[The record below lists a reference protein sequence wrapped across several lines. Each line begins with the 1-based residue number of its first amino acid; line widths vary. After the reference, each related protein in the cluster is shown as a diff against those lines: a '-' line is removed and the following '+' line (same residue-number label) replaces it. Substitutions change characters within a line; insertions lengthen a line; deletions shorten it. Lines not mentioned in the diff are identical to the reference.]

1 MAVPAAQRQHGQER
15 RYALLP
21 GGRAFLENAKKSEER
36 KTRPAPDCSL
46 AEFRWH
52 TEEIKKATKNITW
65 DLQDLEEAV
74 EVASKDPSRFGLTG
88 PEIADRKKF
97 ITTLKKQVESI
108 ASELTSEATLSKVH
122 SDAQT
127 ALFAVSGNGAAG
139 TTANAGGAA
148 AAANASHDFN
158 GTDQTQV
165 MAIRDRQDGQLDD
178 LHQHL
183 HRVHEMSTTIGTE
196 IGEHIELLQE
206 VDQQVEYT
214 SGRMGS
220 ALRKIDKLLSA
231 AGDRGALFIVIF
243 LVVVLIGLIVLVFN
257 V

>member
-1 MAVPAAQRQHGQER
+1 MNDPFYVVRNQVEQ
-15 RYALLP
+15 
-21 GGRAFLENAKKSEER
+21 
-36 KTRPAPDCSL
+36 SL
-46 AEFRWH
+46 AGINSLFTRWRYLLRNVNTAKNEEFRWH
-52 TEEIKKATKNITW
+52 TDEIKKATKNITW

-74 EVASKDPSRFGLTG
+74 EVASKDPSRFGLTA

-139 TTANAGGAA
+139 AA
-148 AAANASHDFN
+148 AAAPGGGANASHDFA
-158 GTDQTQV
+158 GTDQTQI
-165 MAIRDRQDGQLDD
+165 MAIRERQDGQLDD
-178 LHQHL
+178 LHQHMQK
-183 HRVHEMSTTIGTE
+183 VHEMSTSIGTE

-231 AGDRGALFIVIF
+231 AGDRGALFIVVF
-243 LVVVLIGLIVLVFN
+243 LVIVLIGLIILVFK

>member
-1 MAVPAAQRQHGQER
+1 VAVWPCVLG
-15 RYALLP
+15 
-21 GGRAFLENAKKSEER
+21 KSEKKR
-36 KTRPAPDCSL
+36 KRKPRRAADRPL

-52 TEEIKKATKNITW
+52 TDEIKKATKNITW

-74 EVASKDPSRFGLTG
+74 EVASKDPSRFGLTV
-88 PEIADRKKF
+88 PEIADRRKF

-127 ALFAVSGNGAAG
+127 ALFAVSANGTAAAASG
-139 TTANAGGAA
+139 GGAA
-148 AAANASHDFN
+148 AGGANSSHDFA
-158 GTDQTQV
+158 GTDQTQIL
-165 MAIRDRQDGQLDD
+165 AIRERQDGQLDD
-178 LHQHL
+178 LHQHMQK
-183 HRVHEMSTTIGTE
+183 VHEMSTTIGTE

-231 AGDRGALFIVIF
+231 AGDRGALFIVVF
-243 LVVVLIGLIVLVFN
+243 LVIVLIGLIVLVFN